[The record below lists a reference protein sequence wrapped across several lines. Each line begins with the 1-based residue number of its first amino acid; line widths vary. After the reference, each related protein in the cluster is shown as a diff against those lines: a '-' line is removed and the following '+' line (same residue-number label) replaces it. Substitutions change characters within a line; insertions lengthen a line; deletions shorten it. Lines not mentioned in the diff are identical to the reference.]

1 MCLGPRWITHL
12 CKTFNISRRCQ
23 YTEGVNAPTVQLIK
37 CSKLHIVSKAISTVR
52 DFNYRKKKVLMISSN
67 CYLSFIR
74 SVPLVCI
81 SLGLERALPAGK
93 VHSLYLQPK
102 KENRGMRIGTS
113 GLTVL
118 SGEVRHGTVDWSYS
132 TPCTH
137 GLPLESTVWLLSPR
151 GQPDGCIW
159 LGNVKVEKSPRKSVQ
174 S

>member
-23 YTEGVNAPTVQLIK
+23 YTEGVNSPTVQLIK

-52 DFNYRKKKVLMISSN
+52 DFNYKKIVLMISSN

-81 SLGLERALPAGK
+81 SFGLERALPAGK

-102 KENRGMRIGTS
+102 KEKQRNEDRDLRADCSFWRGTPWNCGLILLYTMHSRPPTRVS
-113 GLTVL
+113 GLA
-118 SGEVRHGTVDWSYS
+118 
-132 TPCTH
+132 P
-137 GLPLESTVWLLSPR
+137 
-151 GQPDGCIW
+151 
-159 LGNVKVEKSPRKSVQ
+159 Q
-174 S
+174 SSWPACWMHLAW